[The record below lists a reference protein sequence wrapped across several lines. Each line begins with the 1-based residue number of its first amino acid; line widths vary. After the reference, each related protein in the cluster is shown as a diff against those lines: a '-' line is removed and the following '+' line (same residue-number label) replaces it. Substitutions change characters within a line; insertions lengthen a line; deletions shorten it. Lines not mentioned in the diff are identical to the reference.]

1 MKKIIVILLTTLS
14 FVFYLYWDCFANDN
28 AYVFVLKIEGSVTL
42 QDSGEKIRE
51 MELLYPG
58 MSLVIEKGASLSLTC
73 AGCTILHLNHKN
85 SPYTVKMSDF
95 KQNQSIMAEMIKHFK
110 AALEH
115 FVRPGS
121 KKGRKA
127 EMRVRGS
134 SYLEKGDLCGGLW
147 PPNREDILP
156 VGENLTFKWNLE
168 GTSFSVKIKELDK
181 EAIIYSKD
189 VSSRSINIPVEN
201 FKQGREYRWSL
212 LSKETD
218 KKCEATFYLL
228 GEDESRKIKRTLKD
242 IASLLPEETDKETIY
257 RLQAG
262 YLLSE
267 GLTYDAWQWL
277 KIHGI

>member
-115 FVRPGS
+115 FVR
-121 KKGRKA
+121 A
-127 EMRVRGS
+127 
-134 SYLEKGDLCGGLW
+134 
-147 PPNREDILP
+147 
-156 VGENLTFKWNLE
+156 
-168 GTSFSVKIKELDK
+168 
-181 EAIIYSKD
+181 
-189 VSSRSINIPVEN
+189 
-201 FKQGREYRWSL
+201 
-212 LSKETD
+212 
-218 KKCEATFYLL
+218 LL
-228 GEDESRKIKRTLKD
+228 GNVSVLLECLVEFRAIHVNAALLADLLGKLHGESVRVVQPERDLSREHRRTALPQ
-242 IASLLPEETDKETIY
+242 SSPFLLAPCNTST
-257 RLQAG
+257 
-262 YLLSE
+262 S
-267 GLTYDAWQWL
+267 
-277 KIHGI
+277 